1 MFKYITRRMFW
12 SIVTLFAILILLFL
26 LLQFLPGTPFND
38 EKLSEA
44 SKALLNA
51 KYGLD
56 QPLLSRFGIYMK
68 NILTEFDFGISLSI
82 QRNWMVKNIVLPRLG
97 ISVRIGLQALAL
109 GTFMGIILGV
119 LSASKKNTW
128 VDTLATLIA
137 IIGVSIPSYVFAL
150 LLSYVFGFKIPIF
163 SIIFNFNDPIKSSIL
178 PTIALSMFVMAQVTR
193 FLRTELIEVLGSDYI
208 RLVEAKGISRFKIIY
223 RHGLRNALISVITIL
238 GPLTVTLLTGSLV
251 VEKVYAVPGI
261 GSLLVNGILTNDYNV
276 IVMIAFVYSAL
287 YITMNLF
294 VDILYGII
302 DPRIRV
308 AKGA

>member
-12 SIVTLFAILILLFL
+12 SIVTLFTILILLFL

-56 QPLLSRFGIYMK
+56 QPFFSRFGIYMK

-137 IIGVSIPSYVFAL
+137 IVGVSIPSYVFAL
-150 LLSYVFGFKIPIF
+150 LLSYVFGFRIPIF

-208 RLVEAKGISRFKIIY
+208 RLVEAKGVSKFKVIY

>member
-12 SIVTLFAILILLFL
+12 SIVTLFTILILLFL

-38 EKLSEA
+38 EKLSET
-44 SKALLNA
+44 SRALLNA

-56 QPLLSRFGIYMK
+56 QPFFSRFGIYMK

-109 GTFMGIILGV
+109 GTFMGIVLGV

-137 IIGVSIPSYVFAL
+137 IVGVSIPSYVFAL
-150 LLSYVFGFKIPIF
+150 LLSYIFGFKIPIF
-163 SIIFNFNDPIKSSIL
+163 SIIFNFNDQIKSSIL

-208 RLVEAKGISRFKIIY
+208 RLVEAKGVTKFKVIY
-223 RHGLRNALISVITIL
+223 KHGLRNALISVVTIL

>member
-1 MFKYITRRMFW
+1 LVH
-12 SIVTLFAILILLFL
+12 SD
-26 LLQFLPGTPFND
+26 FLPGTPFND

-56 QPLLSRFGIYMK
+56 QPFFSRFGIYMK

-109 GTFMGIILGV
+109 GTFMGIVLGV

-208 RLVEAKGISRFKIIY
+208 RLVEAKGVSKFKVIY

-308 AKGA
+308 SKGA

>member
-12 SIVTLFAILILLFL
+12 SIVTLFTILILLFL

>member
-12 SIVTLFAILILLFL
+12 SLVTLFTILILLFL

-56 QPLLSRFGIYMK
+56 QPFFSRFGIYMK

-128 VDTLATLIA
+128 VDTLSTLIA

-150 LLSYVFGFKIPIF
+150 LLSYVFGFRIPIF

-208 RLVEAKGISRFKIIY
+208 RLVEAKGVNKFKVVFN
-223 RHGLRNALISVITIL
+223 HGLRNALISVITIL

-287 YITMNLF
+287 YITMNLI
-294 VDILYGII
+294 VDVLYGII

>member
-12 SIVTLFAILILLFL
+12 SIVTLFTILILLFL

-56 QPLLSRFGIYMK
+56 QPFFSRFGIYMK

-109 GTFMGIILGV
+109 GTFMGIVLGV

-208 RLVEAKGISRFKIIY
+208 RLVEAKGVSKFKVIY

>member
-12 SIVTLFAILILLFL
+12 SLVTLFTILILLFL

-56 QPLLSRFGIYMK
+56 QPFFSRFGIYMK

-109 GTFMGIILGV
+109 GTFMGILLGV

-150 LLSYVFGFKIPIF
+150 LLSYVFGFRIPIF

-208 RLVEAKGISRFKIIY
+208 RLVEAKGVAKFKVIY

>member
-12 SIVTLFAILILLFL
+12 SIVTLFTILILLFL

-56 QPLLSRFGIYMK
+56 QPFFSRFGIYMK

-137 IIGVSIPSYVFAL
+137 IVGVSIPSYVFAL

-208 RLVEAKGISRFKIIY
+208 RLVEAKGVSKFKVIY

-276 IVMIAFVYSAL
+276 IVMIAFV
-287 YITMNLF
+287 
-294 VDILYGII
+294 
-302 DPRIRV
+302 
-308 AKGA
+308 

>member
-12 SIVTLFAILILLFL
+12 SLVTLFTILILLFL

-56 QPLLSRFGIYMK
+56 QPFFSRFGIYMK

-128 VDTLATLIA
+128 VDTLSTLIA
-137 IIGVSIPSYVFAL
+137 IVGVSIPSYVFAL
-150 LLSYVFGFKIPIF
+150 LLSYVFGFRIPIF

-208 RLVEAKGISRFKIIY
+208 RLVEAKGVNKFKVVFN
-223 RHGLRNALISVITIL
+223 HGLRNALISVITIL

-287 YITMNLF
+287 YITMNLI

>member
-12 SIVTLFAILILLFL
+12 SIVTLFTILILLFL

-38 EKLSEA
+38 EKLSET
-44 SKALLNA
+44 SRALLNA

-56 QPLLSRFGIYMK
+56 QPFFSRFGIYMK

-109 GTFMGIILGV
+109 GTFMGIVLGV

-137 IIGVSIPSYVFAL
+137 IVGVSIPSYVFAL
-150 LLSYVFGFKIPIF
+150 LLSYIFGFKIPIF

-193 FLRTELIEVLGSDYI
+193 FLRTEQIEVLGSDYI
-208 RLVEAKGISRFKIIY
+208 RLVEAKGVTKFKVIY
-223 RHGLRNALISVITIL
+223 KHGLRNALISVVTIL

>member
-12 SIVTLFAILILLFL
+12 SIVTLFIILILLFL

-56 QPLLSRFGIYMK
+56 QPFFSRFGIYMK

-109 GTFMGIILGV
+109 GTFMGIVLGV

-128 VDTLATLIA
+128 VDTVATLIA

-208 RLVEAKGISRFKIIY
+208 RLVEAKGVTRFRIIY

>member
-1 MFKYITRRMFW
+1 MLKFITKRFFW
-12 SIVTLFAILILLFL
+12 SMVTLFTILILLFL

-56 QPLLSRFGIYMK
+56 QPFFSRFYIYMK

-97 ISVRIGLQALAL
+97 ISIRIGLQALAL
-109 GTFMGIILGV
+109 GTGMGVVFGV
-119 LSASKKNTW
+119 VSASNKNTW
-128 VDTLATLIA
+128 MDTLATVVA

-150 LLSYVFGFKIPIF
+150 LLSYAFGYKIPIF
-163 SIIFNFNDPIKSSIL
+163 SIIFDFNDPLKSSIL

-208 RLVEAKGISRFKIIY
+208 RLVEAKGVNRFKVIA

-261 GSLLVNGILTNDYNV
+261 GSLLVNAILTNDYNV

-287 YITMNLF
+287 YITMNLI

>member
-12 SIVTLFAILILLFL
+12 SIVTLFTILILLFL

-56 QPLLSRFGIYMK
+56 QPILSRFGIYMK

-109 GTFMGIILGV
+109 GTFMGIVLGV

-150 LLSYVFGFKIPIF
+150 LLSYVFGFRIPIF

-208 RLVEAKGISRFKIIY
+208 RLVEAKGVSKFKVIY

>member
-12 SIVTLFAILILLFL
+12 SIVTLFTILILLFL

-56 QPLLSRFGIYMK
+56 QPFFSRFGIYMK

-137 IIGVSIPSYVFAL
+137 IVGVSIPSYVFAL

-163 SIIFNFNDPIKSSIL
+163 SIIFNFNDPIRSSIL

-208 RLVEAKGISRFKIIY
+208 RLVEAKGVSKFKVIY

>member
-12 SIVTLFAILILLFL
+12 SIVTLFTILILLFL

-308 AKGA
+308 AKGV

>member
-1 MFKYITRRMFW
+1 MIKYITRRMFW
-12 SIVTLFAILILLFL
+12 SFVTLFTILILLFL

-56 QPLLSRFGIYMK
+56 QPFFSRFGIYMK

-109 GTFMGIILGV
+109 GTFMGILLGV

-128 VDTLATLIA
+128 VDTLSTLIA

-208 RLVEAKGISRFKIIY
+208 RLVEAKGVSKFKVIFG
-223 RHGLRNALISVITIL
+223 HGLRNALISVVTIL

-261 GSLLVNGILTNDYNV
+261 GSLLVSGILTNDYNV

-287 YITMNLF
+287 YIAMNLF

>member
-12 SIVTLFAILILLFL
+12 SIVTLFTILILLFL

-56 QPLLSRFGIYMK
+56 QPFFSRFGIYMK

-128 VDTLATLIA
+128 VDTLTTLIA
-137 IIGVSIPSYVFAL
+137 IVGVSIPSYVFAL

-208 RLVEAKGISRFKIIY
+208 RLVEAKGVSKFKVIY

>member
-1 MFKYITRRMFW
+1 MFKYITRRMFL
-12 SIVTLFAILILLFL
+12 SIVTLFTILILLFL

-38 EKLSEA
+38 EKLSET
-44 SKALLNA
+44 SRALLNA

-56 QPLLSRFGIYMK
+56 QPFFSRFGIYMK

-97 ISVRIGLQALAL
+97 ISVRIGLQALVL
-109 GTFMGIILGV
+109 GTFMGIVLGV

-137 IIGVSIPSYVFAL
+137 IVGVSIPSYVFAL
-150 LLSYVFGFKIPIF
+150 LLSYIFGFKIPIF

-208 RLVEAKGISRFKIIY
+208 RLVEAKGVTKFKVIY
-223 RHGLRNALISVITIL
+223 KHGLRNALISVVTIL

>member
-12 SIVTLFAILILLFL
+12 SIVTLFTILILLFL

-56 QPLLSRFGIYMK
+56 QPILSRFGIYMK

-109 GTFMGIILGV
+109 GTFMGIVLGV

-128 VDTLATLIA
+128 VDTLSTLIA

-208 RLVEAKGISRFKIIY
+208 RLVEAKGVSKFKVIY

>member
-12 SIVTLFAILILLFL
+12 SIVTLFTILILLFL

-38 EKLSEA
+38 EKLSET

-56 QPLLSRFGIYMK
+56 QPFFSRFGIYMK

-97 ISVRIGLQALAL
+97 ISIRIGLQALAL
-109 GTFMGIILGV
+109 GTSMGIVLGV

-150 LLSYVFGFKIPIF
+150 LLSYVFGFRIPIF

-208 RLVEAKGISRFKIIY
+208 RLVEAKGVSKFKVIY

>member
-12 SIVTLFAILILLFL
+12 SIVTLFTILILLFL

-56 QPLLSRFGIYMK
+56 QPFFSRFGIYMK

-97 ISVRIGLQALAL
+97 ISIRIGLQALAL
-109 GTFMGIILGV
+109 GTSMGIVLGV

-150 LLSYVFGFKIPIF
+150 LLSYVFGFRIPIF

-208 RLVEAKGISRFKIIY
+208 RLVEAKGVSKFKVIY

>member
-1 MFKYITRRMFW
+1 MIKWEPFARFPFSIKVRRPNMFKYITRRMFW
-12 SIVTLFAILILLFL
+12 SIVTLFTILILLFL

-56 QPLLSRFGIYMK
+56 QPFFSRFGIYMK

-128 VDTLATLIA
+128 ADTLATLIA
-137 IIGVSIPSYVFAL
+137 IV
-150 LLSYVFGFKIPIF
+150 
-163 SIIFNFNDPIKSSIL
+163 
-178 PTIALSMFVMAQVTR
+178 
-193 FLRTELIEVLGSDYI
+193 
-208 RLVEAKGISRFKIIY
+208 
-223 RHGLRNALISVITIL
+223 
-238 GPLTVTLLTGSLV
+238 
-251 VEKVYAVPGI
+251 
-261 GSLLVNGILTNDYNV
+261 
-276 IVMIAFVYSAL
+276 
-287 YITMNLF
+287 
-294 VDILYGII
+294 
-302 DPRIRV
+302 
-308 AKGA
+308 

>member
-12 SIVTLFAILILLFL
+12 SIVTLFTILILLFL

-56 QPLLSRFGIYMK
+56 QPFFSRFGIYMK

-109 GTFMGIILGV
+109 GTFMGIVLGV

-208 RLVEAKGISRFKIIY
+208 RLVEAKGVSKFKVIY

-308 AKGA
+308 SKGA

>member
-1 MFKYITRRMFW
+1 MFKYVTRRMFW
-12 SIVTLFAILILLFL
+12 SIVTLFTILILLFL

-56 QPLLSRFGIYMK
+56 QPFFSRFGIYMK

-137 IIGVSIPSYVFAL
+137 IVGVSIPSYVFAL

-208 RLVEAKGISRFKIIY
+208 RLVEAKGVSKFKVIY

>member
-1 MFKYITRRMFW
+1 
-12 SIVTLFAILILLFL
+12 
-26 LLQFLPGTPFND
+26 
-38 EKLSEA
+38 
-44 SKALLNA
+44 
-51 KYGLD
+51 
-56 QPLLSRFGIYMK
+56 MK

-109 GTFMGIILGV
+109 GTFMGIVLGV

-150 LLSYVFGFKIPIF
+150 LLSYVFGFRIPIF

-208 RLVEAKGISRFKIIY
+208 RLVEAKGVAKFKVIY